1 VTGPERS
8 GRAGHRQAQ
17 SERQGD
23 PAGVTGVTRLRFADA
38 LSVGTVGLRAR
49 RVRSTLSALGIALA
63 VAALVAVLGIAESA
77 KADLVAKLG
86 EEGNLLAIA
95 SGQTFDGN
103 PTPLPATAPAMIS
116 RIPPVRSVTAVGALP
131 DATVRRS
138 AAIPAVQTGGISVLA
153 AQPSLPG
160 TLSAHLVRGR
170 FLDGTAEHYPETV
183 LGYAAARTLGIG
195 KLDASTQVYLG
206 GRYFTVIGILAAVD
220 TAPEIDTSVLISFG
234 VADQMFDLQDQPSR
248 IYLRA
253 DPDQVAAVA
262 AVLAFTAA
270 PEQPESVQVRRPS
283 DILLARIA
291 AKDAFVTLFLGL
303 GGIAL
308 LVAGVGIAN
317 IMVISVLERRGEIGL
332 RRALG
337 ARRRDIAAQF
347 LLESALLAGFGG
359 VSGIALGCLA
369 TAVAARNAGDPVAIP
384 VSAPLVGLAAAFLVG
399 VLAGA
404 YPAARAARLSP
415 TEALRAG

>member
-1 VTGPERS
+1 MI
-8 GRAGHRQAQ
+8 
-17 SERQGD
+17 
-23 PAGVTGVTRLRFADA
+23 GVTRLRPADA
-38 LSVGTVGLRAR
+38 VAVGTVGLRAR

-86 EEGNLLAIA
+86 QEGNLLAVA

-103 PTPLPATAPAMIS
+103 PTPLPATAPTMIS
-116 RIPPVRSVTAVGALP
+116 RIPPVRSVTAVGTIA
-131 DATVRRS
+131 DATVRRT
-138 AAIPAVQTGGISVLA
+138 AAIPAIQTSGISVLA
-153 AQPSLPG
+153 AQPSMPG
-160 TLSAHLVRGR
+160 TLSAHLLHGR
-170 FLDGTAEHYPETV
+170 FLDATAEHYPETV
-183 LGYAAARTLGIG
+183 LGYAAARSLGIDT
-195 KLDASTQVYLG
+195 LDASTQVYLA
-206 GRYFTVIGILAAVD
+206 GRYFTVIGVLAAVD
-220 TAPEIDTSVLISFG
+220 PAPEIDTSALVSFG
-234 VADQMFDLQDQPSR
+234 VADQLFDLRDRPTR

-262 AVLAFTAA
+262 AVLAFTASPA
-270 PEQPESVQVRRPS
+270 RPEAVQVRRPS

-308 LVAGVGIAN
+308 VVAGVGIAN

-337 ARRRDIAAQF
+337 ARRRDIATQF
-347 LLESALLAGFGG
+347 LLESALLAVLGG
-359 VSGIALGCLA
+359 ASGIGLGCLA
-369 TAVAARNAGDPVAIP
+369 TAVAARTAGNPVTIP
-384 VSAPLVGLAAAFLVG
+384 LSAPLAGLVAAILVG

-415 TEALRAG
+415 TDALRTG

>member
-1 VTGPERS
+1 M
-8 GRAGHRQAQ
+8 
-17 SERQGD
+17 
-23 PAGVTGVTRLRFADA
+23 TGVTRLRVADA
-38 LSVGTVGLRAR
+38 VSVGTVGLRAR

-86 EEGNLLAIA
+86 EEGNLLAVA

-103 PTPLPATAPAMIS
+103 PTPLPAAAPVMIG
-116 RIPPVRSVTAVGALP
+116 RIPPVRSVTAVAAIT
-131 DATVRRS
+131 DATVRRT
-138 AAIPAVQTGGISVLA
+138 AAIPAVQTGGLTVLA
-153 AQPSLPG
+153 AQASLPG
-160 TLSAHLVRGR
+160 TLSAHLLRGR

-183 LGYAAARTLGIG
+183 LGNAAARSLGVATLH
-195 KLDASTQVYLG
+195 ASTQVYLG
-206 GRYFTVIGILAAVD
+206 GRYFAVIGILAAVD
-220 TAPEIDTSVLISFG
+220 TAPEIDTSALISFG
-234 VADQMFDLQDQPSR
+234 VADQMFHIDDQPSR

-262 AVLAFTAA
+262 AVLAFTASPA
-270 PEQPESVQVRRPS
+270 QPDAVEVRRPS

-347 LLESALLAGFGG
+347 LLESALLAGIGG
-359 VSGIALGCLA
+359 VCGIALGCLA
-369 TAVAARNAGDPVAIP
+369 TAVAARTAGNPVSIP
-384 VSAPLVGLAAAFLVG
+384 LSAPLAGLGAAFVVG